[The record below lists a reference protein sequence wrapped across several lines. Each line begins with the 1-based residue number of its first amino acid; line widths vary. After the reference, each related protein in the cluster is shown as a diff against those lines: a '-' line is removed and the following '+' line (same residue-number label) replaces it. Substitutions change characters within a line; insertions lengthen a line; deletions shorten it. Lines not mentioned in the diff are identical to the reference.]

1 MKTKNY
7 FLLLTILTL
16 SLSALAKT
24 SSTSELTNPKFEASK
39 LVQQS
44 FKKISANYPTSEN
57 KMNAFYKERVTK
69 NNDCISVNEAI
80 LDINKSSYLTPKSD
94 QLAVRDVR
102 GNSNASESDCYMIKL
117 QGGPV
122 SALQLDVVKYPF
134 LGSDIYNISDN
145 YNFEYDTPVEMDG
158 KSFYVVNFNQKYT
171 TGEMLFRGKIF
182 IESESLAIG
191 KIEFSMNVENRGW
204 AYTKFLK
211 NKPKHSN
218 VKMVSADYVVTY
230 KEYNNRWYFDY
241 STSSV
246 SFNIYNKQEST
257 FNTYTVNSQLAVT
270 NLVAEEF
277 TISKKDLLKSTD
289 ILADKTSDI
298 KIASE
303 WDIFNLIMM
312 LAING

>member
-1 MKTKNY
+1 MKTKNF
-7 FLLLTILTL
+7 FLLFTILTF
-16 SLSALAKT
+16 SICALAKNSAPT
-24 SSTSELTNPKFEASK
+24 NLTNPKYEASR

-57 KMNAFYKERVTK
+57 KMNAFYKERVIK
-69 NNDCISVNEAI
+69 NSNCISVNEAI
-80 LDINKSSYLTPKSD
+80 LDINKSSYISSKND
-94 QLAVRDVR
+94 QMAVRDVR
-102 GNSNASESDCYMIKL
+102 GNNNASDSDCYMIKL

-145 YNFEYDTPVEMDG
+145 YNFDYDTPVEIDG
-158 KSFYVVNFNQKYT
+158 KDFYVVNFNQKYT

-246 SFNIYNKQEST
+246 SFNIYDKQEST

-277 TISKKDLLKSTD
+277 TISKKDLLRSTD
-289 ILADKTSDI
+289 TLADKAGDI